1 MSAKQLAQ
9 PSVTLFRGWPD
20 RGCYVWSPF
29 VTKLEFHLRLSG
41 VPYAVEAGSPLKA
54 PKGKIPYVNLTLNE
68 TTACIGD
75 SALIMKRLVELGSL
89 EDLNA
94 AVPAPTKVQDL
105 ALRALLEEKLYFYH
119 VRSKAFFVRN
129 SQIRRTPLTTGG
141 WPADA

>member
-1 MSAKQLAQ
+1 
-9 PSVTLFRGWPD
+9 
-20 RGCYVWSPF
+20 
-29 VTKLEFHLRLSG
+29 
-41 VPYAVEAGSPLKA
+41 LKA
-54 PKGKIPYVNLTLNE
+54 PKGKIPYINLTLNE

-94 AVPAPTKVQDL
+94 AIPAPTKVQDL

-119 VRSKAFFVRN
+119 VRSKVFFVRN